1 LVTVTKSVAGVGRIA
16 FVNWATICEPPAFT
30 VVLEAGTGV
39 PPGKLRFTAELDW
52 KFAPR
57 IVSVKF
63 PLPGAVVVAG
73 KLGGLTSLMKGTA
86 VAGTVCASATEVHRS
101 SASTA
106 MLARFRVIRTRA
118 SGQEGTKFVFRP
130 GLT

>member
-39 PPGKLRFTAELDW
+39 PPGKLRFTTELDW

-63 PLPGAVVVAG
+63 PLPGAVTVGG
-73 KLGGLTSLMKGTA
+73 KLGGLTSVIKGTA
-86 VAGTVCASATEVHRS
+86 LGEAV
-101 SASTA
+101 
-106 MLARFRVIRTRA
+106 
-118 SGQEGTKFVFRP
+118 
-130 GLT
+130 

>member
-39 PPGKLRFTAELDW
+39 PPGKLRFTTELDW

-63 PLPGAVVVAG
+63 PLPGAVAVGG
-73 KLGGLTSLMKGTA
+73 KLGGLTWVMKGTA
-86 VAGTVCASATEVHRS
+86 VAGSR
-101 SASTA
+101 
-106 MLARFRVIRTRA
+106 RA
-118 SGQEGTKFVFRP
+118 AG
-130 GLT
+130 